1 MSFSSGVKEELENI
15 YPNARHCQLSELSA
29 LGKFIPER
37 SSAGSAAS
45 RKLLSLQKKTNMI
58 EKYVD
63 ADNRRSC
70 CLRAYLRGVFLCLGS
85 VNDPERSY
93 NLEFVLGNKDDAESI
108 RDLIAS
114 FDIEAG
120 MVQRKKSFV
129 VYIKEAEG
137 IVDLLNVMGAH
148 RSLMYME
155 SLRVEKDVRNN
166 INRKVNCETAN
177 IVKTVNASQRQIED
191 IKKIDRV
198 LGIDKLEE
206 PLRQMA
212 KIRLQYSSAS
222 LAELGGYLD
231 PPVGKSGVNHRLR
244 KLSEIAEGITE
255 D

>member
-1 MSFSSGVKEELENI
+1 MTPLNPSSSLN
-15 YPNARHCQLSELSA
+15 LSVT
-29 LGKFIPER
+29 I
-37 SSAGSAAS
+37 
-45 RKLLSLQKKTNMI
+45 
-58 EKYVD
+58 V
-63 ADNRRSC
+63 
-70 CLRAYLRGVFLCLGS
+70 
-85 VNDPERSY
+85 
-93 NLEFVLGNKDDAESI
+93 
-108 RDLIAS
+108 